1 VVLLR
6 KSIPQKTNLQT
17 AAELGVKQG
26 KMDIEQVSEIL
37 KKARELFETRGSEID
52 SVCFG
57 NFPRGACGNSSDII
71 GKWLSQKGVSGLKYA
86 WGTRGQA
93 SHGWL
98 EYKGYI
104 LDITS
109 DQFADGCGSVF
120 IWQNS
125 KFHSS
130 FKNQKK
136 SELAISPSLFFAF
149 SRFSELM
156 ENA

>member
-1 VVLLR
+1 
-6 KSIPQKTNLQT
+6 
-17 AAELGVKQG
+17 
-26 KMDIEQVSEIL
+26 MDIEQVSEFL
-37 KKARELFETRGSEID
+37 KKARTIFESKGNEID

-57 NFPRGACGNSSDII
+57 NFPRGACGSASDII

-86 WGTRGQA
+86 WGMRGQS

-109 DQFADGCGSVF
+109 DQFEDGCGSVF
-120 IWQNS
+120 IGKSS

-136 SELAISPSLFFAF
+136 SELAIASSLAFAF

-156 ENA
+156 ESA